1 MEGAAARF
9 PGSAPYRQAHP
20 PYLTVQKGK
29 TMLIRN
35 AKEDIEYVM
44 FTREEIAARVRELGR
59 ELCEKFR
66 DEKPL
71 MICVLRGAVF
81 FFTDLCREMDCL
93 MDMDFISASSYF
105 NGTKSSGVVR
115 LVKDSNID
123 MENRHIVLVEDI
135 IDSGL
140 TLDYLVKLFATR
152 NPKSITTVT
161 MLDKI
166 VDKPDRFNVDYY
178 GFKIPDK
185 FVVGYGLDYAD
196 YYRNL
201 PYIGV
206 IKEACYQ

>member
-1 MEGAAARF
+1 
-9 PGSAPYRQAHP
+9 
-20 PYLTVQKGK
+20 
-29 TMLIRN
+29 MLIRT
-35 AKEDIEYVM
+35 AKEDIKYVM
-44 FTREEIAARVRELGR
+44 FTREQIAARVRELGR
-59 ELCEKFR
+59 ELSEKFQG
-66 DEKPL
+66 ETPL

-81 FFTDLCREMDCL
+81 FFTDLCREMDCQ

-105 NGTKSSGVVR
+105 HGTKSSGVVH
-115 LVKDSNID
+115 LLKDSGID
-123 MENRHIVLVEDI
+123 MEGRHIVLVEDI

-152 NPKSITTVT
+152 RPSSITTVT

-166 VDKPDRFNVDYY
+166 VNKPDRFHVDYY
-178 GFKIPDK
+178 GFRIPDE

-206 IKEACYQ
+206 IREECYQ